1 MSGHAEIVG
10 IEEQLTVPS
19 RRHSDF
25 VDVWM
30 SITWTEPCPE
40 WTSTFEALAAKQH
53 LELLP
58 SGSLQVSAL
67 SQQQGWIIARAIGGD
82 RRRRA
87 DVESLMCRLV
97 DQTNRLI
104 GDSFADATPSE
115 SRVPWSHRVRSRFA
129 SLSSAGV
136 GLLASRRTRDAD
148 VASST

>member
-10 IEEQLTVPS
+10 VEEQLTVPS
-19 RRHSDF
+19 RRHAQL

-30 SITWTEPCPE
+30 TVTWNTSCPE
-40 WTSTFEALAAKQH
+40 WTTTFEEMAGRQH

-67 SQQQGWIIARAIGGD
+67 SERQGWIVARAVGAD

-87 DVESLMCRLV
+87 DVEALVRRLV
-97 DQTNRLI
+97 DQANRMI
-104 GDSFADATPSE
+104 AAPCADVAPVEARADWKSKLA
-115 SRVPWSHRVRSRFA
+115 V
-129 SLSSAGV
+129 LSAVGV
-136 GLLASRRTRDAD
+136 GFFLSRRTRSAD

>member
-10 IEEQLTVPS
+10 IEEHLTVPS
-19 RRHSDF
+19 RRHTDF

-30 SITWTEPCPE
+30 TIRWSESCRE
-40 WTSTFEALAAKQH
+40 WTTTFEALAAKQH

-67 SQQQGWIIARAIGGD
+67 SESQGWIIARAIGGD

-87 DVESLMCRLV
+87 EVETLMRRLV

-104 GDSFADATPSE
+104 GAPCADAEPAE
-115 SRVPWSHRVRSRFA
+115 IRVPWADRVRSRFA
-129 SLSSAGV
+129 SLSSVGA